1 MVIRIR
7 QHHLRMLKS
16 PRDQELRFTVHD
28 SADYYQLKVSVFNDD
43 KKTELI
49 GECWVALDK
58 IVIPGGGQS
67 DVWHNLNCKGRYAG
81 EIRIELTYYD
91 TRPREGKADDQQ
103 KVAPAAS
110 TPEGGRESVGGPRQ
124 PKSVKRRPLP
134 ADPTGTTP
142 PPSLPHTPP
151 HAPHQQQSVTPKSRY
166 VESPDDYQ
174 FYTQPQ
180 ENYAI
185 PEQDRFER
193 ESVGLHHPQPFRN
206 VQGLPSPKEITSPM
220 YNPRM
225 YNTRAQP
232 EETYINPD
240 VDTSLPPLHDGCR
253 PTSEPPFDTESEFG
267 ATRHYP
273 EQYGSPSQ
281 SLGPLA
287 HEAYRLSAPPVTRPV
302 LDHTP
307 SQPSPSPSSIV
318 GSHQRPT
325 FANSGQRSLG
335 TSQRQSP
342 QIANPN
348 FSNGGQDHDEAPPP
362 PTHRTSTS
370 REDSLT
376 FDQSDPQVPTYLH
389 RPAPLNARNARTSI
403 SGSPL
408 SQIQNVHSQPEH
420 LSTTTPS
427 HTNSYSQPI
436 AARATPT
443 ASSPLRQR
451 RSPSPIRD
459 IPQATPPSL
468 IAGYEPSVAD
478 DESERL
484 WREHIPLRQSAQQH
498 SLPQQRRFMPT
509 SQSSNSM
516 HSHPSAYDAGP
527 DRRVHR
533 NSAPVINPRTVSPD
547 LRRPIRKSVSPRP
560 ESEYE
565 ERRHSQ
571 QPFSPD
577 SFDAF
582 NPHAGS
588 SSGMTQEGARYTTPE
603 EAREASVQ
611 HERDLKRG
619 EGPIIGNDGRII
631 DPSDH
636 LPTDTWAP
644 EPEPKMAKKG
654 PEVILRFRHS
664 PQGAQP
670 MPRAPR
676 RPLSEARPNA
686 TPTPVYAHSADTSPA
701 AASRA
706 RLQKRSVATTAHPN
720 SSPVVPTLNTAV
732 PRHAMARAATSDYP
746 LQDRENHIYGHSS
759 PTYGSNSPT
768 YGSRSSGPPPLP
780 GKIPIERGQD
790 FGASALSEELRQI
803 DIGGSGGGH
812 RARPR
817 RFGF

>member
-1 MVIRIR
+1 MVSRLR
-7 QHHLRMLKS
+7 QYHLQMLNS

-49 GECWVALDK
+49 GESWVALDK

-91 TRPREGKADDQQ
+91 TRPREGRPDDQQ
-103 KVAPAAS
+103 KIAPMPS

-124 PKSVKRRPLP
+124 PKPVKRRPLP
-134 ADPTGTTP
+134 ADPTSTTP
-142 PPSLPHTPP
+142 PAQVSHVPPHTL
-151 HAPHQQQSVTPKSRY
+151 HQQQSVTPQSRY

-180 ENYAI
+180 ETYAVSD
-185 PEQDRFER
+185 QDRFEQ
-193 ESVGLHHPQPFRN
+193 EPGGLHHPQPFRN
-206 VQGLPSPKEITSPM
+206 GQELPSSQEIPSQM
-220 YNPRM
+220 YKPRTH
-225 YNTRAQP
+225 NTRTQP
-232 EETYINPD
+232 RETFMDSDID
-240 VDTSLPPLHDGCR
+240 LSLPQLHNGCR
-253 PTSEPPFDTESEFG
+253 STSEPPFDTEPEFG
-267 ATRHYP
+267 VARHP
-273 EQYGSPSQ
+273 SEHYGDSSY
-281 SLGPLA
+281 SLDPPVHG
-287 HEAYRLSAPPVTRPV
+287 AYQMSAPPVARPV
-302 LDHTP
+302 LDHTQ
-307 SQPSPSPSSIV
+307 SQPALSSIV
-318 GSHQRPT
+318 GSHQRST
-325 FANSGQRSLG
+325 FANSGQRSLAS
-335 TSQRQSP
+335 SQRQSL
-342 QIANPN
+342 QNIHPN
-348 FSNGGQDHDEAPPP
+348 LSSGGQDHNEAPPPP

-376 FDQSDPQVPTYLH
+376 FDHLDQQAPTHLH
-389 RPAPLNARNARTSI
+389 RPAPLHARNARTNI

-420 LSTTTPS
+420 RPTATPL

-436 AARATPT
+436 ATRSTPN

-484 WREHIPLRQSAQQH
+484 WREQIPLRQSAQQH

-509 SQSSNSM
+509 SQSSNGKASY
-516 HSHPSAYDAGP
+516 PSAYDAAP

-533 NSAPVINPRTVSPD
+533 NSAPVINPRAVSPD
-547 LRRPIRKSVSPRP
+547 PRRPSRKSVSPRP

-565 ERRHSQ
+565 ERRQSQ

-582 NPHAGS
+582 NPHASS
-588 SSGMTQEGARYTTPE
+588 SSGMIQEGARYNTPE
-603 EAREASVQ
+603 QAREASVQ
-611 HERDLKRG
+611 HQRDIKRG

-644 EPEPKMAKKG
+644 EPEPKMPKKG
-654 PEVILRFRHS
+654 PEVTLRFRNS

-686 TPTPVYAHSADTSPA
+686 TPTPIYAHSADTSPA
-701 AASRA
+701 SANRA
-706 RLQKRSVATTAHPN
+706 RLQKRTAATTAHPN
-720 SSPVVPTLNTAV
+720 SSPAVPTLNTTM
-732 PRHAMARAATSDYP
+732 PRHAMPRVATSDYP
-746 LQDRENHIYGHSS
+746 LQDRENHVYSDRSSNYGNGS
-759 PTYGSNSPT
+759 PTYA
-768 YGSRSSGPPPLP
+768 SRSSGPPPLP
-780 GKIPIERGQD
+780 GKIPIERSQD
-790 FGASALSEELRQI
+790 FGASALSEEMRQI
-803 DIGGSGGGH
+803 DIGVGGGGH

>member
-1 MVIRIR
+1 MVSRVR
-7 QHHLRMLKS
+7 QCYLPMLNHF
-16 PRDQELRFTVHD
+16 RDQELRFTVHD

-49 GECWVALDK
+49 GESWVALDK

-91 TRPREGKADDQQ
+91 TRPREGRADDQQ
-103 KVAPAAS
+103 KVAPTS
-110 TPEGGRESVGGPRQ
+110 NTPEATRESVGGPRQ
-124 PKSVKRRPLP
+124 PKPVKRRPLP
-134 ADPTGTTP
+134 ADPTSTTP
-142 PPSLPHTPP
+142 PAQLPHTPA
-151 HAPHQQQSVTPKSRY
+151 HASHHQQSATPQSRY

-180 ENYAI
+180 ESYANS
-185 PEQDRFER
+185 EQDRFQQEP
-193 ESVGLHHPQPFRN
+193 VGSQHPPNLRN
-206 VQGLPSPKEITSPM
+206 AQRLLSPIETPPQMYSP
-220 YNPRM
+220 RT
-225 YNTRAQP
+225 YNTRTQP
-232 EETYINPD
+232 GETYADSD
-240 VDTSLPPLHDGCR
+240 VDPSLPPLHNGYR
-253 PTSEPPFDTESEFG
+253 STSEPPFDAEFESG
-267 ATRHYP
+267 VARHYP
-273 EQYGSPSQ
+273 EAYGSSPH
-281 SLGPLA
+281 SLGPPG
-287 HEAYRLSAPPVTRPV
+287 HEAYQLSAPPVPKPV
-302 LDHTP
+302 LDHTQ
-307 SQPSPSPSSIV
+307 SQLSPPSIV
-318 GSHQRPT
+318 GSHHRAT
-325 FANSGQRSLG
+325 FGSPGQHSRA
-335 TSQRQSP
+335 TPQRQSP
-342 QIANPN
+342 QNIHPN
-348 FSNGGQDHDEAPPP
+348 FSSDGQDHDEAPPP
-362 PTHRTSTS
+362 PPTHRTSSS

-376 FDQSDPQVPTYLH
+376 FDVSDQQAPTYLP
-389 RPAPLNARNARTSI
+389 RPAPLNVRNARTSI

-420 LSTTTPS
+420 LPTMKPS

-436 AARATPT
+436 APRATPT

-451 RSPSPIRD
+451 RSPSPSMDFPR
-459 IPQATPPSL
+459 ATPPSL

-484 WREHIPLRQSAQQH
+484 WREQMPLRQSAQQH
-498 SLPQQRRFMPT
+498 SIPQQRRFMPT

-516 HSHPSAYDAGP
+516 QAYPSAYDAAP

-547 LRRPIRKSVSPRP
+547 PRRPTRKSVSPRP
-560 ESEYE
+560 ESEYGD
-565 ERRHSQ
+565 RRQSQ

-582 NPHAGS
+582 NPHAAS
-588 SSGMTQEGARYTTPE
+588 SSGMNQEGARYTTPE
-603 EAREASVQ
+603 QAREASIQ
-611 HERDLKRG
+611 HEREVKRG
-619 EGPIIGNDGRII
+619 EGPIIGNDGRVI

-644 EPEPKMAKKG
+644 EPEPKMPKKG
-654 PEVILRFRHS
+654 PEVTLRFRHS

-676 RPLSEARPNA
+676 RPLSEARPDA

-701 AASRA
+701 AANRA
-706 RLQKRSVATTAHPN
+706 RLQKRSATASAHPN
-720 SSPVVPTLNTAV
+720 SSPAVPTLNTTL
-732 PRHAMARAATSDYP
+732 PRHAMPRAATSDYP
-746 LQDRENHIYGHSS
+746 LQDRENHIYGDRS
-759 PTYGSNSPT
+759 PKYGNASPT

-780 GKIPIERGQD
+780 GKIPIQRGQD
-790 FGASALSEELRQI
+790 FAASALSEEMRQI
-803 DIGGSGGGH
+803 DIGVGGGGH